1 MMEGMASPP
10 ATPSPASPPPASPEA
25 VRRTV
30 TPARALAWR
39 DGKVIERPER
49 LATEEPMEIRAG
61 GPGQEPASVAVTMRT
76 PGHDFELAVGFM
88 VGEGFVHARD
98 EVASVRYCDLPP
110 EEPQLYNV
118 VSVFLTRP
126 FDPGGAERRFYT
138 TSSCGICGKASL
150 DQVEVHCAAIPA
162 GEPLP
167 ASVVVTLPDALRK
180 AQRIFEQT
188 GGLHAAGLF
197 DRGGKVLA
205 VREDVGRH
213 NAVDKLVGRSLL
225 AGELPLSDRVL
236 MVSGRVSFE
245 LVQKTAVAGIPVICA
260 VSAPSSLAVDAA
272 DRLGVAVVGFVRGR
286 GFNVYCRPER
296 LDLDA

>member
-1 MMEGMASPP
+1 MEGMAAPDASSSP
-10 ATPSPASPPPASPEA
+10 TSSPGPEP

-30 TPARALAWR
+30 TPGRALAWR

-49 LATEEPMEIRAG
+49 MATEEPMEIRAG
-61 GPGQEPASVAVTMRT
+61 GPGQEPISVAVTMRT

-88 VGEGFVHARD
+88 VGEGLIHTRD
-98 EVASVRYCDLPP
+98 EVASVRYCDLPGG
-110 EEPQLYNV
+110 EPQLYNV
-118 VSVFLTRP
+118 VTVALTRP

-150 DQVEVHCAAIPA
+150 DQVEVHCSPIPD

-167 ASVVVTLPDALRK
+167 ASVVVSLPDRLRR

-197 DRGGKVLA
+197 DRSGKAVA

-236 MVSGRVSFE
+236 MLSGRVSFE
-245 LVQKTAVAGIPVICA
+245 LVQKAAVAGIPLICA
-260 VSAPSSLAVDAA
+260 VSAPSSLAVEAA
-272 DRLGVAVVGFVRGR
+272 DRLGLAVVGFVRGR
-286 GFNVYCRPER
+286 GFNVYCHPER

>member
-1 MMEGMASPP
+1 MMVPMPSPP
-10 ATPSPASPPPASPEA
+10 SSAAPSPEPAP
-25 VRRTV
+25 VRKTV
-30 TPARALAWR
+30 TPTRAVAWR
-39 DGKVIERPER
+39 DGKAIDRPER

-76 PGHDFELAVGFM
+76 PGHDFELAVGFLA
-88 VGEGFVHARD
+88 GEGLIRSRD

-110 EEPQLYNV
+110 DEPQLYNV

-126 FDPGGAERRFYT
+126 FEPAGAERRFYT

-150 DQVEVHCAAIPA
+150 DQVEVHCAAIPP
-162 GEPLP
+162 GPPLP
-167 ASVVVTLPDALRK
+167 ASVVVSLPDALRR

-197 DRGGKVLA
+197 ERTGRVIA

-213 NAVDKLVGRSLL
+213 NAVDKLVGRALL
-225 AGELPLSDRVL
+225 GGELPLSDGVL

-245 LVQKTAVAGIPVICA
+245 LVQKAAVAGLPVICA
-260 VSAPSSLAVDAA
+260 VSAPSSLAVEAA
-272 DRLGVAVVGFVRGR
+272 ARLGLAVVGFVRGQ
-286 GFNVYCRPER
+286 GFNVYSHPER
-296 LDLDA
+296 LDLEA